1 MLSKFLRGLY
11 LGGGVA
17 AAVAVFL
24 IAACVIVG
32 VVARLFHTT
41 LPGGIEIATFCLVAA
56 SFLALAHTFRHNV
69 HIRIT
74 VLTQCLPARLVRPVE
89 MFALFVAGIISFWLT
104 YQTGNMTWEA
114 FLFNDQS
121 DGMLSI
127 PLWIPE
133 LSMTLGILLLAVSIT
148 EEFIRISRG
157 EQPIYEQ
164 SSLAEGADD
173 FGADR

>member
-11 LGGGVA
+11 FGGGIA

-74 VLTQCLPARLVRPVE
+74 VITQCLPSRLIRPFE
-89 MFALFVAGIISFWLT
+89 MFALFVAGIASFWLT

-114 FLFNDQS
+114 FLFNDRS

-133 LSMTLGILLLAVSIT
+133 FCMTLGIFLLGVSIT
-148 EEFIRISRG
+148 EEFVRMCRG
-157 EQPIYEQ
+157 QQPIYEQ
-164 SSLAEGADD
+164 SRLAEGEDD